1 MRFHF
6 SRKNWYIVSLS
17 TITALV
23 LMVFCYLVTNLGYS
37 IAGEGSWVSKTNNN
51 INKLRKKEGPS
62 IPDSVLL
69 VNISYD
75 KELIPINDA
84 DGFPMGK
91 IDVTD
96 RDALFKFLNILYQR
110 DDYRFIFL
118 DVFFEEGFDS
128 PNDDNL
134 FPLISKM
141 KNVVISRHRDAVLGH
156 KDLLWSHSFISDYT
170 VTKSSKSFMKYELLP
185 ENDKSVVLHMY
196 NVMTGHDIKHNGYF
210 YNDGGKMCNSTI
222 FAKQIIN
229 FKGPYDANGNKNYY
243 NLSEDLLVDEEDLL
257 TTPLLKDK
265 YIFIGSMELNDIHG
279 TSEGSLPGVVISA
292 NTFLS
297 VMQGQHI
304 IPPVMIVVFFVVLF
318 CISYQVYSGKTIA
331 KWFRSFVEKHRLNI
345 NSHVFSYLLSWV
357 SYMSIL
363 SISCLVSYYI
373 YGVIYDIFFTAT
385 IFQNIDFIV
394 SNREKIKNNKYN
406 TFKDFLLGLI
416 FK

>member
-17 TITALV
+17 AITTLV

-37 IAGEGSWVSKTNNN
+37 IAGEGAWVAKTYQN
-51 INKLRKKEGPS
+51 IRKIKDEKPMV
-62 IPDSVLL
+62 PDSILF
-69 VNISYD
+69 VNTAYD
-75 KELIPINDA
+75 KELVPVYDT
-84 DGFPMGK
+84 DGFPLGNLD
-91 IDVTD
+91 ITD
-96 RDALFKFLNILYQR
+96 RDALYRFLNILQQR
-110 DDYRFIFL
+110 NDYKYVYL
-118 DVFFEEGFDS
+118 DIFFEEGYDS
-128 PNDDNL
+128 PSDEKL
-134 FPLISKM
+134 FPLISQM
-141 KNVVISRHRDAVLGH
+141 RDITIPRHRDAVLGH
-156 KDLLWSHSFISDYT
+156 KELLWDHAFISDYT
-170 VTKSSKSFMKYELLP
+170 VTKSSKNFMKYELLP
-185 ENDKSVVLHMY
+185 DSEKSVVLHMY
-196 NVMTGHDIKHNGYF
+196 NERAGRDIKHNGLF
-210 YNDGGKMCNSTI
+210 YTDDGKLCNSTL

-229 FKGPYDANGNKNYY
+229 FKNPYDENGNKNYY
-243 NLSEDLLVDEEDLL
+243 NLSADLLIDEEDLL

-304 IPPVMIVVFFVVLF
+304 IPPVMMVVFFIVLF

-331 KWFRSFVEKHRLNI
+331 KWFKSFIERHRLKI
-345 NSHVFSYLLSWV
+345 NSSVFSYLLSWV

-363 SISCLVSYYI
+363 SVSCLVSYYV

-385 IFQNIDFIV
+385 IFQNLDFII
-394 SNREKIKNNKYN
+394 SNREKMKKNKYN
-406 TFKDFLLGLI
+406 TFKDHILGLI